1 MLIKNEVGII
11 GFLATSIL
19 LEKHCIKH
27 DWNHKR
33 QNISKRTLQQLNLR
47 NKINFKMNDTL
58 NATSLPEGHPVSVYY
73 QEKEIINTLLEEI
86 SGVHAM
92 AELQKYTN
100 IFNQLQTIEKRFAR
114 KENQLFPFLEKKGWN
129 GPSQGMWS
137 FHDNLREQF
146 RLLRKNMDAKEFDKI
161 ETNIPFLV
169 EGIFRLMNTEDV
181 VLFPNALDLL
191 TENDWISMR
200 KGEEEIG
207 WMLPETPAAFPNVEY
222 IHPSEDFTEREITF
236 SLENNSH
243 FDEGYMSLEQV
254 NLLLKTM
261 PLDLTFVDE
270 NDKVI
275 FYNRGEERVFP
286 RSAGIIGREV
296 KFCHPPKSVG
306 TVLKIIESFKNGT
319 QNEASFWINFKERL
333 IYIRYFAVRDADKTY
348 KGVIEMSQDITD
360 IKKIEGEQR
369 LLDWE

>member
-1 MLIKNEVGII
+1 
-11 GFLATSIL
+11 
-19 LEKHCIKH
+19 
-27 DWNHKR
+27 
-33 QNISKRTLQQLNLR
+33 
-47 NKINFKMNDTL
+47 MNYTL
-58 NATSLPEGHPVSVYY
+58 NTTSLPEGHPVSVYY
-73 QEKEIINTLLEEI
+73 HEKEIINSLL
-86 SGVHAM
+86 G
-92 AELQKYTN
+92 ELLAVDAKSEFQKYTN

-161 ETNIPFLV
+161 NSDTPFLV
-169 EGIFRLMNTEDV
+169 DGINRLMNTEDM
-181 VLFPNALDLL
+181 VLFPNSLNMLS
-191 TENDWISMR
+191 EEDWIAMR

-207 WMLPETPAAFPNVEY
+207 WMLPETPAPFPALEY
-222 IHPSEDFTEREITF
+222 IHPSLDFTKREMTF
-236 SLENNSH
+236 STENTSH
-243 FDEGYMSLEQV
+243 YDEGYMTVEQV

-333 IYIRYFAVRDADKTY
+333 IYIRYFAVRDADKNY
-348 KGVIEMSQDITD
+348 KGVIELSQDITD
-360 IKKIEGEQR
+360 IKNIEGEQR
-369 LLDWE
+369 LLDWK

>member
-1 MLIKNEVGII
+1 MYDNANT
-11 GFLATSIL
+11 AT
-19 LEKHCIKH
+19 
-27 DWNHKR
+27 
-33 QNISKRTLQQLNLR
+33 
-47 NKINFKMNDTL
+47 
-58 NATSLPEGHPVSVYY
+58 LPEGHPVSVYY
-73 QEKEIINTLLEEI
+73 QEREIIIGLLEEI
-86 SGVHAM
+86 TTVDSK
-92 AELQKYTN
+92 EEFQKYTN

-146 RLLRKNMDAKEFDKI
+146 RLLRKNMDAKQFDKI
-161 ETNIPFLV
+161 RTNTAFLV
-169 EGIFRLMNTEDV
+169 EGIYRLMGVEEN

-191 TENDWISMR
+191 TEKDWISMR
-200 KGEEEIG
+200 IGEEEIG
-207 WMLPETPAAFPNVEY
+207 WMLPQTPTPFLAVEY
-222 IHPSEDFTEREITF
+222 IHPSEDFTKREMTF
-236 SLENNSH
+236 SLENTSH
-243 FDEGYMSLEQV
+243 YDEGYMTVEQV

-319 QNEASFWINFKERL
+319 HNEASFWINFKERL
-333 IYIRYFAVRDADKTY
+333 IYIRYFAVRDADKKY
-348 KGVIEMSQDITD
+348 KGVIELSQDITD

>member
-1 MLIKNEVGII
+1 MYDNANT
-11 GFLATSIL
+11 AT
-19 LEKHCIKH
+19 
-27 DWNHKR
+27 
-33 QNISKRTLQQLNLR
+33 
-47 NKINFKMNDTL
+47 
-58 NATSLPEGHPVSVYY
+58 LPEGHPVSVYY
-73 QEKEIINTLLEEI
+73 QERDIIIGLLEEI
-86 SGVHAM
+86 TTVDSK
-92 AELQKYTN
+92 EEFQKYTN

-161 ETNIPFLV
+161 NSDTPFLV
-169 EGIFRLMNTEDV
+169 DGINRLMNTEDM
-181 VLFPNALDLL
+181 VLFPNSLNMLS
-191 TENDWISMR
+191 EEDWIAMR

-207 WMLPETPAAFPNVEY
+207 WMLPETPASFPAVEY
-222 IHPSEDFTEREITF
+222 VHPSQDFTKREMTF
-236 SLENNSH
+236 SLENTSH
-243 FDEGYMSLEQV
+243 YDEGYMTVEQV

-333 IYIRYFAVRDADKTY
+333 IYIRYFAVRDADKNY
-348 KGVIEMSQDITD
+348 KGVIELSQDITD

-369 LLDWE
+369 LFYWE